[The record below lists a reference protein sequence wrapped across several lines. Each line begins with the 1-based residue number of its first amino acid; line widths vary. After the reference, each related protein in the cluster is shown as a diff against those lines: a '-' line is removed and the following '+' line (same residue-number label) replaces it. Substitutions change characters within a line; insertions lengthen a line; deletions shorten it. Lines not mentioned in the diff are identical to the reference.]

1 MIRDLFFPAGPGL
14 VLELEK
20 RPALI
25 AILETLEKN
34 TAA

>member
-1 MIRDLFFPAGPGL
+1 MIPDLFFPSGPG
-14 VLELEK
+14 LELEK
-20 RPALI
+20 LPALI